1 MSFFIHYSMGFY
13 PKDWFTITADV
24 NWFIVLHMHPSP
36 FKEKN
41 NCLCKYLFQMYFWK
55 YDWTGYQTRDPSH
68 FSKEIYHWATQANYY
83 TLYNH
88 KYKIYNLGNF
98 KLKSHISLTVEDD
111 KIFIKQVRMS
121 LLFFFF
127 LHVHVFVWSRKTP
140 EFRLDLIVIIK
151 IRKLI
156 AYTNIKLFTE
166 LQMYTDYFMQIL
178 FKIPEWD
185 TM

>member
-41 NCLCKYLFQMYFWK
+41 NCLCKYLFQMYFVNMTERGIK
-55 YDWTGYQTRDPSH
+55 LGTPAISVKRSTTELLRP
-68 FSKEIYHWATQANYY
+68 NYY
-83 TLYNH
+83 SLHNH

-121 LLFFFF
+121 LLLFF
-127 LHVHVFVWSRKTP
+127 LHVFVWSRKTP

-156 AYTNIKLFTE
+156 AYTNIK
-166 LQMYTDYFMQIL
+166 
-178 FKIPEWD
+178 
-185 TM
+185 

>member
-41 NCLCKYLFQMYFWK
+41 NCLCKYLFQMYFENMTERGIK
-55 YDWTGYQTRDPSH
+55 FKNDPSH

-83 TLYNH
+83 SLHNH

-111 KIFIKQVRMS
+111 KIFKKQVRMS
-121 LLFFFF
+121 LLFFF
-127 LHVHVFVWSRKTP
+127 
-140 EFRLDLIVIIK
+140 
-151 IRKLI
+151 
-156 AYTNIKLFTE
+156 YTCLYGVEKHQSSDWI
-166 LQMYTDYFMQIL
+166 
-178 FKIPEWD
+178 W
-185 TM
+185 

>member
-41 NCLCKYLFQMYFWK
+41 NCLCKYLFQMYFENMTERGIK
-55 YDWTGYQTRDPSH
+55 LGTPAISVKRSTTELLRPIITV
-68 FSKEIYHWATQANYY
+68 F
-83 TLYNH
+83 H
-88 KYKIYNLGNF
+88 KYKIYSLGNF

-121 LLFFFF
+121 LLLFFFTR
-127 LHVHVFVWSRKTP
+127 VCM
-140 EFRLDLIVIIK
+140 E
-151 IRKLI
+151 
-156 AYTNIKLFTE
+156 
-166 LQMYTDYFMQIL
+166 
-178 FKIPEWD
+178 
-185 TM
+185 